1 MSAAGSPASSM
12 LSLWSDAVI
21 NRVTP
26 TAAAPASSK
35 LNTALR
41 DMMGSS
47 KKETGVECHLLYA
60 RARRSDWRP
69 LTAARQGADEERL
82 LRGLGRA
89 AGGLFRHGT
98 DFGLHAGRH
107 LQRDDGAAAGR
118 RVERAH
124 AHRRAAFLDRPDL
137 IGPARRRGRQ
147 VERSDDDDVARA
159 VPVEPHGRRF
169 AGGGEIR
176 D

>member
-12 LSLWSDAVI
+12 LSLWSDALI

-26 TAAAPASSK
+26 IATAPASSK
-35 LNTALR
+35 LSATLR

-47 KKETGVECHLLYA
+47 LEKETGVECHPLYA

-69 LTAARQGADEERL
+69 LTAARQGADQERL

-89 AGGLFRHGT
+89 AGGFFRHGT

-107 LQRDDGAAAGR
+107 LQCDH
-118 RVERAH
+118 RAT
-124 AHRRAAFLDRPDL
+124 
-137 IGPARRRGRQ
+137 ARR
-147 VERSDDDDVARA
+147 
-159 VPVEPHGRRF
+159 
-169 AGGGEIR
+169 
-176 D
+176 

>member
-12 LSLWSDAVI
+12 LSLWSDALI

-26 TAAAPASSK
+26 IATAPASSK
-35 LNTALR
+35 LSTALR

-47 KKETGVECHLLYA
+47 LEKETGVECHPLYA
-60 RARRSDWRP
+60 RARRSDCRR
-69 LTAARQGADEERL
+69 LTAARQGADQERL

-89 AGGLFRHGT
+89 ASGFFRHGT

-107 LQRDDGAAAGR
+107 LQRHDCAAAGR

-124 AHRRAAFLDRPDL
+124 THRRAAFLDRPEL
-137 IGPARRRGRQ
+137 IGPA
-147 VERSDDDDVARA
+147 
-159 VPVEPHGRRF
+159 
-169 AGGGEIR
+169 
-176 D
+176 